1 MIKLNI
7 KLSWN
12 DSGTGITYTN
22 SSTSG
27 FRNGNKTVK
36 YPFVDWTHQI
46 LISDGLGNNSTAG
59 FPELTALEQ
68 AFRPFIQYSIFN
80 K

>member
-1 MIKLNI
+1 MIRLNI

-27 FRNGNKTVK
+27 FRNDFKTVK

-46 LISDGLGNNSTAG
+46 LIAAPGGTPTAG
-59 FPELTALEQ
+59 NPQLVNLEQ
-68 AFRPFIQYSIFN
+68 AFRPFIQYSSI
-80 K
+80 